1 MQEEPGKRQ
10 GVDFRG
16 STSDQEWISLKHD
29 LQEWINMVRRLMVL
43 SVAFFVVSSVI
54 AAPASS
60 QTAEDPKQP
69 SIDNPHMHF
78 WGTSDLSSC
87 WSHFDGNDSTGSAE
101 EGYGARTYGSG
112 QVEIAMSCRNQE
124 NYKENMQLN
133 PNGTILIEI
142 GVAIF
147 SDDCDQEIDKSCLT
161 LTLRKGN
168 LVVATQVFPATDN
181 SFNDEQIR
189 WEIPVDANMTEWN
202 KSQEEPSLDIDYSAP
217 GWNGWDCLVQDCT
230 GEFRFYYS
238 DNQDGLDVQV
248 NWPIINVTDQVDPEE
263 EGGSG
268 ESSAGGLP
276 GFGILAGLSAMAMAV
291 IAPRRGSR
299 SPPQ

>member
-1 MQEEPGKRQ
+1 MK
-10 GVDFRG
+10 
-16 STSDQEWISLKHD
+16 T
-29 LQEWINMVRRLMVL
+29 RLVAL
-43 SVAFFVVSSVI
+43 SVAFFVVSSVV

-60 QTAEDPKQP
+60 QAAEDQKQP
-69 SIDNPHMHF
+69 SVDNPHMHF

-101 EGYGARTYGSG
+101 EGYGSRTYGSG
-112 QVEIAMSCRNQE
+112 QVEISMSCRNQE
-124 NYKENMQLN
+124 NYKENMHLN

-161 LTLRKGN
+161 LSLRKGN

-202 KSQEEPSLDIDYSAP
+202 KSQEEPTLDIDYSAP

-238 DNQDGLDVQV
+238 DNQDGMDVEV
-248 NWPIINVTDQVDPEE
+248 NWPIINVTEAADPEG
-263 EGGSG
+263 EGGSVVG
-268 ESSAGGLP
+268 SSGGGLP

-291 IAPRRGSR
+291 IAPRRRLS

>member
-1 MQEEPGKRQ
+1 MRKR
-10 GVDFRG
+10 V
-16 STSDQEWISLKHD
+16 
-29 LQEWINMVRRLMVL
+29 MAL
-43 SVAFFVVSSVI
+43 SIAFFVLSSVM

-60 QTAEDPKQP
+60 QTAVDPKQP
-69 SIDNPHMHF
+69 SVDNPHMHF

-101 EGYGARTYGSG
+101 EGYGSRTYGSG
-112 QVEIAMSCRNQE
+112 QVEISMSCRNQE
-124 NYKENMQLN
+124 NYKEHMFLN

-142 GVAIF
+142 GVAIY
-147 SDDCDQEIDKSCLT
+147 SDDCDQEIEKSCLT
-161 LTLRKGN
+161 LSLRKGN
-168 LVVATQVFPATDN
+168 LVVASEVFPATDN

-202 KSQEEPSLDIDYSAP
+202 KSQEEPTLDIEYSAP
-217 GWNGWDCLVQDCT
+217 GYNGVECGWLNDCT
-230 GEFRFYYS
+230 GEFRLYYS
-238 DNQDGLDVQV
+238 DNQEGMDVVV
-248 NWPIINVTDQVDPEE
+248 NWPIINVTDQVEPEE

-268 ESSAGGLP
+268 ESSGGGLP